1 MSADSTM
8 LLIRN
13 CDVFAQISEQEYEEL
28 NLIHHFK
35 ETEKGGYIY
44 FEPSLQNKL
53 YFLKDG
59 YIKLGYVDDSGNE
72 VIREIIQPGEVFGQ
86 ITLEKSND
94 LNEFAQAY
102 RSKVSLC
109 AFNVEDFRRILEQNP
124 GIAFQFNKQVG
135 ARLRRLESRLL
146 NLLNK
151 DVRARLIGFFY
162 YLVQTNPEGITGNR
176 FTLNNF
182 LTHEDIARLIGSS
195 RQTVTTFINDLEK
208 EDLLVFDRQ
217 QIDIPDVKK
226 LQKLA
231 SVG

>member
-35 ETEKGGYIY
+35 ETEKGDYIY
-44 FEPSLQNKL
+44 FEPALQNKL

-59 YIKLGYVDDSGNE
+59 YIKLGYVDDQGNE

-109 AFNVEDFRRILEQNP
+109 AFNVEDFRRILEQRP
-124 GIAFQFNKQVG
+124 AIALQFNKQVG

-151 DVRARLIGFFY
+151 DVRARLLGFFY
-162 YLVQTNPEGITGNR
+162 YLVQTNPDGIMENKFR
-176 FTLNNF
+176 LHNF

-195 RQTVTTFINDLEK
+195 RQTVTTFINELEK
-208 EDLLVFDRQ
+208 DHILSFDRQ
-217 QIDIPDVKK
+217 HIDIPDVKK

-231 SVG
+231 SVA